1 MERLRNAG
9 ELHDGPSGCSTGI
22 LNALPWEYIELRD
35 NVVDKPVANASTPD
49 AEQKVE
55 PQRA

>member
-9 ELHDGPSGCSTGI
+9 ELHDGPSGCSRGI
-22 LNALPWEYIELRD
+22 LNALPWEYIEFRD
-35 NVVDKPVANASTPD
+35 NVVDKLVANASAPD